1 MSLAED
7 LLLVV
12 FSTMDCTFN
21 WPADGNE
28 TPPNN
33 LGYMQLGFLA
43 AAGSKERFEDVA
55 SYRQTSSEMETSTE
69 RMEKV
74 SSPWPLMFLMFG
86 GVAWW
91 GGCCV
96 FDRQLG
102 CYLEHGQII
111 SNLSGKKL
119 YQGHRH
125 QEGLREDASNAVVS
139 CFWRYAKCQNLLF
152 CNDLG

>member
-1 MSLAED
+1 MFIFVNSSYHRSVTNVVSKSIAAGFFFVNDSAAWNTFASQLPEKSHELKRNSRMTTWSLAED

-74 SSPWPLMFLMFG
+74 PSPWPLMFLTFG
-86 GVAWW
+86 G
-91 GGCCV
+91 GSLMG
-96 FDRQLG
+96 RM
-102 CYLEHGQII
+102 
-111 SNLSGKKL
+111 
-119 YQGHRH
+119 
-125 QEGLREDASNAVVS
+125 LR
-139 CFWRYAKCQNLLF
+139 F
-152 CNDLG
+152 